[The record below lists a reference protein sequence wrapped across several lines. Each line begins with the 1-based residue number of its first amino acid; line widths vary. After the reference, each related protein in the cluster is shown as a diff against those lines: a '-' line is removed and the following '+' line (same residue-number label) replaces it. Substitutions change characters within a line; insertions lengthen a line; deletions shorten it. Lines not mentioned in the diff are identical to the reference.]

1 MVYVVALVWESG
13 ERARGALEDRL
24 RPFSSG
30 RCPIQNLFQGVIQVN
45 RFRPAMFLVFTSILI
60 ALVFFGAQLK
70 VPTAFA
76 FPGGAGS
83 FNPAAPTTNVCTPC
97 HSGTTPTGGGVVINF
112 PSGMTSYTPGG
123 PAIPMSVTVTDPTL
137 TEWGFQLNARLA
149 TNLATQEG
157 TFTAGATSNLNSGAV
172 EGSGTS
178 SSTFTFNWTPP
189 ATAAG
194 TVNFY
199 ASGIALPHSTNNNGI
214 YTSTSMLTPAAAA
227 TPDYSLSALPT
238 SLTLIQGSSGPSTIT
253 VAPVNG
259 FTGSVGLSASG
270 VPSGV
275 TATFS
280 PTNTTG
286 TSTLT
291 LAASSTATT
300 GTSTVTITGASGIL
314 SHTTTVSLTVNAPA
328 MPDFR
333 LSAMPSSLA
342 VTQGASGSSTITV
355 AALNGFTGSVGL
367 SASGVPSGV
376 TATFSPISTTGTST
390 LTLAASSTA
399 TTGNSLVTVMGASG
413 SLIHTTTITL
423 TVNSAAGT
431 STLTISPSSLTFSY
445 QSGGS
450 TSGSQSLRITHSGG
464 RVSYSIST
472 SGGPWLTASPTTG
485 RTPGT
490 ITVSV
495 SASGMS
501 SGNYSGTIQVSTDD
515 AGSKTVP
522 VTLNVTSS
530 SCGLACGGTATMYA
544 APYVYDPSSS
554 GTLTAQWVS
563 RLGVPTGNPPA
574 PVDPGLVLSKN
585 ATAPAGSI
593 AGAYIRNVTG
603 SLTELGFDYREG
615 GQCTTSSPRLV
626 VVTSLSGT
634 HVVGG
639 CSKGTISAPMIGT
652 TPVAGWKRVRFNLA
666 DPLQVSPALLPGD
679 TITSITLVLDQG
691 PGTDPAAAGG
701 LVVIDNIDIN
711 GTLVGRG
718 PYSSTGE

>member
-1 MVYVVALVWESG
+1 MAYVVDWVWESG
-13 ERARGALEDRL
+13 EWARGALENRL
-24 RPFSSG
+24 RPFRSA
-30 RCPIQNLFQGVIQVN
+30 RCAIKNLFQGVIQVN

-157 TFTAGATSNLNSGAV
+157 AFTADSTTNLNSGAV
-172 EGSGTS
+172 DGSGTS
-178 SSTFTFNWTPP
+178 SSTFTFTWTPP

-199 ASGIALPHSTNNNGI
+199 ASGIALPHSTSSNGI
-214 YTSTSMLTPAAAA
+214 YTKLSTLSPAA
-227 TPDYSLSALPT
+227 TSDFGLTALPS
-238 SLTLIQGSSGPSTIT
+238 SLTVTQGASGTSTIT
-253 VAPVNG
+253 VAALNG
-259 FTGSVGLSASG
+259 FTGSVGLAASG
-270 VPSGV
+270 MPSGV

-280 PTNTTG
+280 PTSTTG
-286 TSTLT
+286 ASTLT

-376 TATFSPISTTGTST
+376 TATFSPTSTTGTST

-399 TTGNSLVTVMGASG
+399 TTGNSLVTVTGASG

-423 TVNSAAGT
+423 TVNSTT
-431 STLTISPSSLTFSY
+431 STGTLTVTPSSLTFNY
-445 QSGGS
+445 QGGGS
-450 TSGSQSLRITHSGG
+450 TTGSQSLRVTNTSGK
-464 RVSYSIST
+464 VWYSVST
-472 SGGPWLTASPTTG
+472 SGGAWLTASPTKG

-495 SASGMS
+495 NAYSMSPGTYSGM
-501 SGNYSGTIQVSTDD
+501 IQVSTQD
-515 AGSKTVP
+515 AGSKTVS
-522 VTLNVTSS
+522 VTLNVP
-530 SCGLACGGTATMYA
+530 SCVSNCGGTGTTIYA
-544 APYVYDPSSS
+544 APYVYEPSSS
-554 GTLTAQWVS
+554 GTLAAQWVG
-563 RLGVPTGNPPA
+563 RLGVPTGNLLF

-585 ATAPAGSI
+585 ATAAAGSI
-593 AGAYIRNVTG
+593 AGAYIRNITG

-615 GQCTTSSPRLV
+615 GQCTTTSPHFV

-639 CSKGTISAPMIGT
+639 CSKGTITAPMI
-652 TPVAGWKRVRFNLA
+652 
-666 DPLQVSPALLPGD
+666 
-679 TITSITLVLDQG
+679 
-691 PGTDPAAAGG
+691 
-701 LVVIDNIDIN
+701 
-711 GTLVGRG
+711 
-718 PYSSTGE
+718 